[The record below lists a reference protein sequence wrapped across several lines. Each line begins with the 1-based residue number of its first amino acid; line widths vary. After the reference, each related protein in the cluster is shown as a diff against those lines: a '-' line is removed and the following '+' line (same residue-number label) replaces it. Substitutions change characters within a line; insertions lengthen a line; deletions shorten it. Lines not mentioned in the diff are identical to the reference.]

1 MPWPLDNNSDTAV
14 FGLLEQERVR
24 QNTGLQL
31 IASENFTS
39 PDVMRATGSVFTNKY
54 SEGYPGNGITAAMQL
69 STTLKRSQLSELSSC
84 SAQSTPTC
92 SHTQVPARTWRSI

>member
-1 MPWPLDNNSDTAV
+1 MPWPSENDHDTEV
-14 FGLLEQERVR
+14 FDLLEKERVR

-54 SEGYPGNGITAAMQL
+54 SEGYPG
-69 STTLKRSQLSELSSC
+69 KRYYGGNSVVDDVEAL
-84 SAQSTPTC
+84 TC
-92 SHTQVPARTWRSI
+92 SRTPAPARTWRCTWAC